1 MSEFAGEFK
10 GRIVGFGTYDFGLP
24 NGAKHWVGL
33 SGKDIDD
40 HLLLYDKLEKNPK
53 FIKLISSRGKFE
65 LIKDFEI
72 NILKRKQ

>member
-24 NGAKHWVGL
+24 YGAKHWVGL

-53 FIKLISSRGKFE
+53 FIKLRSSRGEVEFV
-65 LIKDFEI
+65 KDFETK
-72 NILKRKQ
+72 ILKSKQ

>member
-1 MSEFAGEFK
+1 MSEFTDEFK

-33 SGKDIDD
+33 SVKDIDD

-53 FIKLISSRGKFE
+53 FIKLRSSRGEVEFV
-65 LIKDFEI
+65 KDFETK
-72 NILKRKQ
+72 ILKSKQ